1 MWQLSLLGYK
11 IRLVHPEYFLLVA
24 GIAAAAVLLLLA
36 WVGRVGRV
44 RREVPGRL
52 LDKVIPGWSPARE
65 GTRLSTILLGL
76 LLLSMAL
83 VQPQCGAGTELAR
96 KVGIDVVVALDVS
109 HSMEARDVKPSRLA
123 RARLELSDLIDHL
136 RGDRFGLVVFA
147 GTAFV
152 QCPLTT
158 DYAAAKLFLK
168 AVDPGAMPVQ
178 GTDIGTALDEARQ
191 LLHSRRGTRS
201 QVVVLLTD
209 GEDHG
214 PDTLSIAHTLHDE
227 GIRVYTVGIGSKSGE
242 PIPILDHEGHV
253 VGYKKDEAGNTVLS
267 RLDPKVLEQLAK
279 ITGGRYIH
287 ATDGSIGMS
296 KVIHDLDHLQ
306 KAEFESR
313 MTTRFEDRSVFL
325 ILPGFLLLLFG
336 TVLRPSRRRPPPG
349 DAGRGQGGDGGGG
362 GGGEATGGKG
372 RKAGRGTGRAAGQ
385 AAAIVLLLLAPAL
398 GGWRPFAAQHP
409 AVKAGNDAYAAG
421 HYDDALKAYD
431 RALKQEKHPGDRA
444 RIQFNRGTTLAA
456 QGKVKQARKAF
467 DAALD
472 GADDSLK
479 ARDFYNLGTAL
490 LRTHDPKHAVNAF
503 IRSLK
508 LDPQDAAAKY
518 NLELALRQ
526 LKQKQKPPPKQG
538 SKQDQKQQQNKQQNQ
553 DQKGGQKQQ
562 QNKQQADR
570 KQQGQQGKDQQGKQG
585 QKQQQE
591 AGRQGDQK
599 QQKQGGQ
606 QQKKPDQPGQEQ
618 QAKAGEKPGQKQQ
631 AKPGQQQPDQQG
643 RTQGQKGK
651 KQPGQGLAAARPEK
665 VGRQDGKRIL
675 DALRQGEKPL
685 QMQLFQLKN
694 KAHQAPPGGKDW

>member
-1 MWQLSLLGYK
+1 M
-11 IRLVHPEYFLLVA
+11 
-24 GIAAAAVLLLLA
+24 
-36 WVGRVGRV
+36 
-44 RREVPGRL
+44 
-52 LDKVIPGWSPARE
+52 
-65 GTRLSTILLGL
+65 
-76 LLLSMAL
+76 
-83 VQPQCGAGTELAR
+83 
-96 KVGIDVVVALDVS
+96 
-109 HSMEARDVKPSRLA
+109 A

-191 LLHSRRGTRS
+191 LLHSRRGTRA

-214 PDTLSIAHTLHDE
+214 PDTLSIAHALHDE
-227 GIRVYTVGIGSKSGE
+227 GIRVYTVGIGSTSGE
-242 PIPILDHEGHV
+242 PIPILDHEGQV

-267 RLDPKVLEQLAK
+267 HLDPKVLKQLAE
-279 ITGGRYIH
+279 ITGGRYLH

-306 KAEFESR
+306 KAEFASR

-325 ILPGFLLLLFG
+325 LLPGFLLLLFG

-349 DAGRGQGGDGGGG
+349 DDGRGQGGGGGG
-362 GGGEATGGKG
+362 KGAGDGGAPGSGGGTR
-372 RKAGRGTGRAAGQ
+372 RKAAGAGQ
-385 AAAIVLLLLAPAL
+385 AAAMVLLLLVPAL
-398 GGWRPFAAQHP
+398 AGWRPFASQHP
-409 AVKAGNDAYAAG
+409 GVKAGNDAYAAG
-421 HYDDALKAYD
+421 RYGDALKAYD
-431 RALKQEKHPGDRA
+431 RVLKQEKHPGDRA
-444 RIQFNRGTTLAA
+444 RIQFNRGTALAA
-456 QGKVKQARKAF
+456 QGKVKDARKAF

-490 LRTHDPKHAVNAF
+490 LRTHDPKHAADAF

-508 LDPQDAAAKY
+508 LDPKDAAAKY

-526 LKQKQKPPPKQG
+526 LAQKQKPPPKQG
-538 SKQDQKQQQNKQQNQ
+538 NKQDQKQQQQKKQQNQ
-553 DQKGGQKQQ
+553 DQQGGQKQKRDQ
-562 QNKQQADR
+562 QQAKNKQAGQQGQD
-570 KQQGQQGKDQQGKQG
+570 QQGQQG
-585 QKQQQE
+585 QKQKQE

-599 QQKQGGQ
+599 QQQQGGQ
-606 QQKKPDQPGQEQ
+606 KQEKQ
-618 QAKAGEKPGQKQQ
+618 GGQKQQ
-631 AKPGQQQPDQQG
+631 AKAGQKDQQG
-643 RTQGQKGK
+643 QQADAGKQPGHPQQGEAGPGQKGK
-651 KQPGQGLAAARPEK
+651 DQKGQGVAAARPAK

-675 DALRQGEKPL
+675 NALRQGEKPL